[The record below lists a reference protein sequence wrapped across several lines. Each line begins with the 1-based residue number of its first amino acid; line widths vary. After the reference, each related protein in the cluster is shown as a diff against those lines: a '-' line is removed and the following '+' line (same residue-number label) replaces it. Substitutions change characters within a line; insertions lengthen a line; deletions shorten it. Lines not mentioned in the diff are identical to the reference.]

1 MSRNRRIAL
10 FFASLLFPLGAGA
23 ADLVFEFTGKVIFG
37 GTLAPVDAPVT
48 GTFSYDTRTTPWF
61 ETEDTAFYLLPA
73 PHYIDVNVAGRQAI
87 GAGVN
92 ASVTNDAGGNV
103 EDVVNL
109 YSSGGAMLDG
119 EFLPEGTVGVVFGS
133 DPGSTGAV
141 RTLRLPARY
150 DLDRFDVQGG
160 NGGYLMRDGGPDGFL
175 LQFSIESVVVRRIC
189 REGSDASAPKPKD
202 CVVR

>member
-1 MSRNRRIAL
+1 
-10 FFASLLFPLGAGA
+10 
-23 ADLVFEFTGKVIFG
+23 
-37 GTLAPVDAPVT
+37 
-48 GTFSYDTRTTPWF
+48 
-61 ETEDTAFYLLPA
+61 
-73 PHYIDVNVAGRQAI
+73 
-87 GAGVN
+87 
-92 ASVTNDAGGNV
+92 
-103 EDVVNL
+103 
-109 YSSGGAMLDG
+109 
-119 EFLPEGTVGVVFGS
+119 
-133 DPGSTGAV
+133 V